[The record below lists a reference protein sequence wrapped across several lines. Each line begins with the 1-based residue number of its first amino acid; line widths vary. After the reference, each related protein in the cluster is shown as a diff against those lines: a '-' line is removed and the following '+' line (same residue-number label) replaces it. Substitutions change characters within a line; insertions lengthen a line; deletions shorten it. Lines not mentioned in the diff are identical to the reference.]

1 MKKKLFLLFVLTAL
15 VLALCACGAAQTA
28 ADPTPEPTA
37 TPEPTPTPFPEPV
50 MSLGGEVYM
59 NAQALPSGRRIQ
71 NGEEY
76 IKLSEAVEA
85 LGSELQHEAD
95 SADFAFAWRKS
106 AVELRADNRTAR
118 YLDRDRELEAAPL
131 LCDGGADL
139 YVPVKSFC
147 DAAEIGYFFDE
158 EFDTVYCT
166 PATGN
171 WTLPE
176 NYVVPVLMYHELGH
190 ASEEA
195 NLFVDVSSLEEQ
207 IQYLQENG
215 YSPIWFEDLWHVED
229 FAKPVILVFDD
240 GYKSMYTKLLPVLEK
255 YQCKAEVAIV
265 QRYSEKVGGM
275 HMDLEEVLA
284 LNDSGLVALSSHGV
298 NHVNVGEWGVDY
310 EHEIRDSGI
319 WMTRTL
325 KKAPLTFVYPIG
337 GSTPAVQEVVR
348 ENYRFGVKMVGQPF
362 NTSDDPTLV
371 YRYFIERQTWLGQY
385 AYMLEVAYDDPG
397 INNYVPRKRG

>member
-1 MKKKLFLLFVLTAL
+1 MKKKLFLLLALTAL
-15 VLALCACGAAQTA
+15 ALVLCACGAAQTA
-28 ADPTPEPTA
+28 EPTPEPTL
-37 TPEPTPTPFPEPV
+37 EPTPTPFPEPV
-50 MSLGGEVYM
+50 MAQGGEVYM
-59 NAQALPSGRRIQ
+59 DGQALAGGRLIQ

-85 LGSELQHEAD
+85 LDSALQHEAD
-95 SADFAFAWRKS
+95 SEDFAFAWRKS
-106 AVELRADNRTAR
+106 TVELSAGSKTAR
-118 YLDRDRELEAAPL
+118 YLDQDRELDAAPL

-158 EFDTVYCT
+158 EYDTVYCT

-176 NYVVPVLMYHELGH
+176 NYVVAVMMYHELGH

-207 IQYLQENG
+207 IQFLQENG
-215 YSPIWFEDLWHVED
+215 FTPIWFEDLWHVED
-229 FAKPVILVFDD
+229 FSKPVILVFDD

-255 YQCKAEVAIV
+255 YQCKAEVAVV

-275 HMDLEEVLA
+275 HMDLDEVLA

-348 ENYRFGVKMVGQPF
+348 QYYRFGVKMVGNPF
-362 NTSDDPTLV
+362 NTSNDPTMV
-371 YRYFIERQTWLGQY
+371 YRFFIERQTSLPSY
-385 AYMLEVAYDDPG
+385 AYMLSKAFDDPA
-397 INNYVPRKRG
+397 INNYVPRK

>member
-1 MKKKLFLLFVLTAL
+1 M
-15 VLALCACGAAQTA
+15 AQ
-28 ADPTPEPTA
+28 
-37 TPEPTPTPFPEPV
+37 
-50 MSLGGEVYM
+50 GGEVYM
-59 NAQALPSGRRIQ
+59 DGQALAGGRLIQ

-76 IKLSEAVEA
+76 IKLSEAAEA
-85 LGSELQHEAD
+85 LDSALQHEAD
-95 SADFAFAWRKS
+95 SEDFAFAWRKS
-106 AVELRADNRTAR
+106 TVELSAGSKTAR
-118 YLDRDRELEAAPL
+118 YLDQDRELDAAPL

-158 EFDTVYCT
+158 EYDTVYCT

-176 NYVVPVLMYHELGH
+176 NYVVAVMMYHELGH

-207 IQYLQENG
+207 IQFLQEIG
-215 YSPIWFEDLWHVED
+215 FTPIWFEDLWHVED
-229 FAKPVILVFDD
+229 FSKPVILVFDD

-255 YQCKAEVAIV
+255 YQCKAEVAVV

-275 HMDLEEVLA
+275 HMDLDEVLA

-298 NHVNVGEWGVDY
+298 THVNVGEWGVDY

-348 ENYRFGVKMVGQPF
+348 QYYRFGVKMVGNPF
-362 NTSDDPTLV
+362 NTSNDPTMV
-371 YRYFIERQTWLGQY
+371 YRFFIERQTSLPSY
-385 AYMLEVAYDDPG
+385 AYMLSKAFDDPA
-397 INNYVPRKRG
+397 INNYVPRK

>member
-1 MKKKLFLLFVLTAL
+1 MKKKLFLLLALTAL
-15 VLALCACGAAQTA
+15 ALVLCACGAAQTA
-28 ADPTPEPTA
+28 EPTPEPTL
-37 TPEPTPTPFPEPV
+37 EPTPTPFPEPV
-50 MSLGGEVYM
+50 MAQGGEVYM
-59 NAQALPSGRRIQ
+59 DGQALAGGRLIQ

-85 LGSELQHEAD
+85 LDSALQHEAD
-95 SADFAFAWRKS
+95 SEDFAFAWRKS
-106 AVELRADNRTAR
+106 TVELSAGSKTAR
-118 YLDRDRELEAAPL
+118 YLDQDRELDAAPL

-158 EFDTVYCT
+158 EYDTVYCT

-176 NYVVPVLMYHELGH
+176 NYVVAVMMYHELGH

-207 IQYLQENG
+207 IQFLQENG
-215 YSPIWFEDLWHVED
+215 FTPIWFEDLWHVED
-229 FAKPVILVFDD
+229 FSKPVILVFDD

-255 YQCKAEVAIV
+255 YQCKAEVAVV

-275 HMDLEEVLA
+275 HMDLDEVLA

-348 ENYRFGVKMVGQPF
+348 QYYRFGVKMVGNPF
-362 NTSDDPTLV
+362 NTSNDPTMV
-371 YRYFIERQTWLGQY
+371 YRFFIERQTSLPSY
-385 AYMLEVAYDDPG
+385 AYMLAKAFDDPA
-397 INNYVPRKRG
+397 INNYVPRK